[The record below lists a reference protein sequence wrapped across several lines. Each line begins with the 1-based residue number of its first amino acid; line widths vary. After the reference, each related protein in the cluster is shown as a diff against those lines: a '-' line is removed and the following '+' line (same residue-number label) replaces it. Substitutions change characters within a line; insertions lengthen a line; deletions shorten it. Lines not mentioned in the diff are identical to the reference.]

1 MLLQVIYFVLIVCL
15 DEGFA
20 AFSSS
25 IEISDA
31 HSSEAIKFLCLAEG
45 WRSKILWGF
54 KYYGCKKKLK
64 TDNSSVIIQQ
74 ENERITNKV
83 FWRMLIILKKE

>member
-1 MLLQVIYFVLIVCL
+1 MMLLQVIYFVLIVCL

-31 HSSEAIKFLCLAEG
+31 HSFEAIKFLCLAEG
-45 WRSKILWGF
+45 WRSKIL
-54 KYYGCKKKLK
+54 
-64 TDNSSVIIQQ
+64 
-74 ENERITNKV
+74 
-83 FWRMLIILKKE
+83 